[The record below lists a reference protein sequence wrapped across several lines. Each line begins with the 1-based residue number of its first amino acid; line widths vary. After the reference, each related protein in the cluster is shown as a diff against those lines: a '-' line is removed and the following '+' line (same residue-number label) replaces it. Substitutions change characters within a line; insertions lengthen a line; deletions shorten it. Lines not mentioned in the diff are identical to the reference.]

1 MGTEN
6 SFVEDIIRNKRRYSY
21 VGIAGKANIYER
33 GLNSGINEKG
43 LAAAI
48 TYVGASVGLD
58 KGELLPDALLHKIP
72 RGVIIEDVVGNA
84 STLIEATEIAQWH
97 LNRDI
102 HVGGNIVIADE
113 TGIVSIEE
121 LERRFVVE
129 FIGDDFFFRS
139 NHFLNLTHPPVGDDS
154 LERLAA
160 VRRVFDGITADSVD
174 ISHIKEALAYRGED
188 AKIYKK
194 PEDGLETV
202 TVSTVIYDIRQ
213 RAAYYRYTIESESVF
228 QELRP
233 V

>member
-1 MGTEN
+1 MGTES
-6 SFVEDIIRNKRRYSY
+6 SFAEEIVQSKRRYSY
-21 VGIAGKANIYER
+21 VGVAGKSNIYER

-48 TYVGASVGLD
+48 TYVGAYAGLD
-58 KGELLPDALLHKIP
+58 KGEQLSTALQHKLP
-72 RGVIIEDVVGNA
+72 RGIIIEDIVGNA
-84 STLIEATEIAQWH
+84 STLLEAVEIAQWH

-121 LERRFVVE
+121 LERRFALE

-139 NHFLNLTHPPVGDDS
+139 NHFLNLTHQAGEDDS
-154 LERLAA
+154 RERLTAI
-160 VRRVFDGITADSVD
+160 RRAFNGISPESADL
-174 ISHIKEALAYRGED
+174 SHIKEALSYRGSD

-194 PEDGLETV
+194 KEDGLQILTI
-202 TVSTVIYDIRQ
+202 STVIYDIRK
-213 RAAYYRYTIESESVF
+213 RIAHYRYTIDSESVF

-233 V
+233 L